1 MYGNENKA
9 RYRFRL
15 MYDLM
20 YKVGIKIVILQIIF
34 GIIIDT
40 FAGKVLFLVGVTVC
54 RFKKL
59 EKHCYN

>member
-1 MYGNENKA
+1 
-9 RYRFRL
+9 

-40 FAGKVLFLVGVTVC
+40 FAGEDLFWVYVWLFVDL
-54 RFKKL
+54 R
-59 EKHCYN
+59 N

>member
-1 MYGNENKA
+1 
-9 RYRFRL
+9 

-40 FAGKVLFLVGVTVC
+40 FAGEDLFCVRWPFLDL
-54 RFKKL
+54 R
-59 EKHCYN
+59 N

>member
-1 MYGNENKA
+1 MSYTETNMY
-9 RYRFRL
+9 RYRFRF

-40 FAGKVLFLVGVTVC
+40 FAGTAILIIWLLGFCDL
-54 RFKKL
+54 
-59 EKHCYN
+59 HDI

>member
-1 MYGNENKA
+1 
-9 RYRFRL
+9 

-40 FAGKVLFLVGVTVC
+40 FAGEDLFCVYVWLFVDL
-54 RFKKL
+54 R
-59 EKHCYN
+59 N